1 MKKLLSCSK
10 LISLVSVIFILLVCN
25 FNLYAQQNQIKT
37 SLNEKGTDENQLK
50 KIDGI
55 IKKEILSQIDE
66 SISKMRQSKTG
77 KSSLKSGMGLA
88 AISENDSTVLVTL
101 YNETDGPNWTN
112 KTNWLSGEP
121 IRTWFGITVEGDNI
135 TEIRLKEN
143 NLTGTIPEELGQ
155 LTSLEFL
162 SLDTNNLS
170 GNIPATLGN
179 LTSLDYL
186 YLSGNQLT
194 GGIPSELGNL
204 NNLLLLYLAGNQ
216 LSESIPVSLSNL
228 ASLRWFDLEK
238 NKLTGNIPV
247 ELEQLSLL
255 EYLDLSNNRLSG
267 SLPVEL
273 SGLNALRWMVISN
286 NQLSGTIPIELGGM
300 ANLEMLYLNGN
311 LLTGNLPVEL
321 NNISNLRWLNL
332 GQNQL
337 TDSLP
342 AGFSNLSKL
351 ELIYLNEN
359 LFTGSVPSELGSV
372 PSLRWLNLGS
382 NQFSGSV
389 PAEIWQPNFSLLYLD
404 DNQLTGTLPSAL
416 GSMTNIEWL
425 NLNSNLFTGSL
436 PSEISQLNRLKIMK
450 VDSTRLDEMPDII
463 APDSITD
470 LTVFGN
476 KFTFDDLEQNMDL
489 LPSVNFV
496 YSPQDSIGVSE
507 TITKNEGET
516 FSYTLTTGGTQN
528 DYQWFKDGEILPLQ
542 TSATIDI
549 NNLSAADAG
558 TYYCE
563 VINTLVPGLILT
575 SREITL
581 NINVCIKLKLSKG
594 WNILSSPVMPAVTDM
609 EAIFQPFIGNKSLV
623 KIQDELGNT
632 LEDRGIYGGWKNS
645 IGDMLPTEGYA
656 IKMSVADSLQIC
668 GSTVEFPYAI
678 PLKKG
683 WNIISYPHLEA
694 YNGQDLVQQLIDR
707 DVLIKVQDETGK
719 SIEDYGIYGDWTN
732 NIGNFIAGEGYK
744 IKVSEDDILVIN
756 SSYPKSN
763 AILSEITPADYYK
776 PVFQGNGL
784 NHMNINLVN
793 LAESGI
799 LGGDEI
805 GIFDGNICVGSAK
818 ISKMNSSKISLTA
831 SANDGGTELTNGFIN
846 GNDITLKIYRNGKE
860 FPLSLQKL
868 NGNTAKFEKNGTI
881 FAFANTELNTGITLP
896 ENEFDVNL
904 YPNPFQDLITIK
916 INLSKQENLEVE
928 IYDLNSRR
936 IRQLHSGVTS
946 GQITLQWDGNDSAG
960 NKVANGVYI
969 CRINKMWKKIV
980 LNVNRN

>member
-10 LISLVSVIFILLVCN
+10 LVSLWMVILILLVCN
-25 FNLYAQQNQIKT
+25 FNLHAQQNKINT
-37 SLNEKGTDENQLK
+37 SEKQRKSLVESQLE
-50 KIDGI
+50 KIDGV
-55 IKKEILSQIDE
+55 IKMEVWSQINE
-66 SISKMRQSKTG
+66 SISGLIQEKPG
-77 KSSLKSGMGLA
+77 NSSLKSAMALEV
-88 AISENDSTVLVTL
+88 ISETDSLVLVKL
-101 YNETDGPNWTN
+101 YEDTDGPNWTN
-112 KTNWLSGEP
+112 KSNWLSNQP
-121 IRTWFGITVEGDNI
+121 IRTWYGITVVGDNI
-135 TEIRLKEN
+135 TEIRLKKN
-143 NLTGTIPEELGQ
+143 NLTGSIPAELGQ
-155 LTSLEFL
+155 LTSLEYL
-162 SLDTNNLS
+162 SLDTNNLTE
-170 GNIPATLGN
+170 NIPVELGN
-179 LTSLDYL
+179 LTSLGYL

-194 GGIPSELGNL
+194 GSIPSELGNL
-204 NNLLLLYLAGNQ
+204 NNLLLLYLAGNS
-216 LSESIPVSLSNL
+216 LSGIIPVSLANL
-228 ASLRWFDLEK
+228 SAIRWLDLTE
-238 NKLTGNIPV
+238 NELTGNIPP
-247 ELEQLSLL
+247 EFGQFSAI
-255 EYLDLSNNRLSG
+255 EYLDLSNNQLSG
-267 SLPVEL
+267 STPVEL
-273 SGLNALRWMVISN
+273 ANLSALKWIVLSS
-286 NQLSGTIPIELGGM
+286 NQLSGTIPTELGGM
-300 ANLEMLYLNGN
+300 ANLEMLYLNN
-311 LLTGNLPVEL
+311 NQLTGSIPVEL
-321 NNISNLRWLNL
+321 SNISNMRWLNL

-337 TDSLP
+337 TGSLT

-351 ELIYLNEN
+351 ELIYLNDN
-359 LFTGSVPSELGSV
+359 LLTGSVPSELGAI
-372 PSLRWLNLGS
+372 PSLRWVNLGL
-382 NQFSGSV
+382 NQFSGTI
-389 PAEIWQPNFSLLYLD
+389 PNEIWQSDFSLLYLD
-404 DNQLTGTLPSAL
+404 NNQLTGTLPSAL

-425 NLNSNLFTGSL
+425 NLNSNLFTGSI
-436 PSEISQLNRLKIMK
+436 PSEISQLNRLKILK
-450 VDSTRLDEMPDII
+450 LDSNHLDEMPDII

-476 KFTFDDLEQNMDL
+476 KFTFEDLEQNMDL

-528 DYQWFKDGEILPLQ
+528 SYQWFKDGEILPLQ

-668 GSTVEFPYAI
+668 GSTVEFPFAI

-694 YNGQDLVQQLIDR
+694 YNGQDVVQQLIDR
-707 DVLIKVQDETGK
+707 DVLIKVQDETGN
-719 SIEDYGIYGDWTN
+719 SIEDYGIFGDWTN

-763 AILSEITPADYYK
+763 TILPKSASANHFKPA
-776 PVFQGNGL
+776 FAGNGI

-793 LAESGI
+793 LSGSGI
-799 LGGDEI
+799 IAGDEI
-805 GIFDGNICVGSAK
+805 GIFDGNICVGSTK
-818 ISKMNSSKISLTA
+818 VTDLNSSKINLIA
-831 SANDGGTELTNGFIN
+831 SACDGGNQLANGFIN
-846 GNDITLKIYRNGKE
+846 GNDITLKICRNGE
-860 FPLSLQKL
+860 EYPVTVQTINGTKL
-868 NGNTAKFEKNGTI
+868 RFEKNGTL
-881 FAFANTELNTGITLP
+881 FAFANTELNTGITLSG
-896 ENEFDVNL
+896 NEFDVNL
-904 YPNPFQDLITIK
+904 FPNPFQDLITIK
-916 INLSKQENLEVE
+916 ISLSKQENLDVE
-928 IYDLNSRR
+928 IYDLNLRR
-936 IRQLHSGVTS
+936 IRQLYNGIAS

-969 CRINKMWKKIV
+969 CRINKMWKKII
-980 LNVNRN
+980 LNGN